1 MVINIMSIKSIW
13 YGVLG
18 VMAAVGGMAAQA
30 LGGWDEAL
38 RTLCVIIAIDYLT
51 GIICAL
57 VWKKSPKSVDGSF
70 NSKLSLKGL
79 LRKAGILLAVLIAYQ
94 LDSVAG
100 TKFIR
105 TSAILFFIAN
115 DGLSVVENLGIMGLP
130 MPLAVKNAF
139 ELLRKQSD
147 TNLN

>member
-1 MVINIMSIKSIW
+1 MSIKSIC

-18 VMAAVGGMAAQA
+18 ILAAMGGMVAQA

-38 RTLCVIIAIDYLT
+38 RMLCIIMAMDYIT

-57 VWKKSPKSVDGSF
+57 VWKKSPKSSDGSF
-70 NSKLSLKGL
+70 NSRLSLKGL
-79 LRKAGILLAVLIAYQ
+79 LRKAGIFLAVLIAYQ

-100 TKFIR
+100 TEFIR

-115 DGLSVVENLGIMGLP
+115 DGLSVIENLGIMGLP
-130 MPLAVKNAF
+130 MPSSIKNAF
-139 ELLRKQSD
+139 EILRKKSEE
-147 TNLN
+147 TG